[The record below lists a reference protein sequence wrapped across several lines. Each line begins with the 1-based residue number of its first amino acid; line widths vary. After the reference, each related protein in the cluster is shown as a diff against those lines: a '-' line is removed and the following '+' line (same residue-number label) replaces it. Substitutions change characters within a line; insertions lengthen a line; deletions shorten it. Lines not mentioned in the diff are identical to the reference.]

1 MITVKYPE
9 HIEAQLKILDER
21 IAEIYQT
28 CMSVKM
34 PPDQAMRVKQNLYE
48 MTKPFVDEKVRLIQ
62 NCCPTYIVDKDIVI
76 KGEVDE

>member
-9 HIEAQLKILDER
+9 HIEVQLKILDER
-21 IAEIYQT
+21 IAEIYRT
-28 CMSVKM
+28 CMSAKM

-62 NCCPTYIVDKDIVI
+62 NCCPTYMVGKDIVI

>member
-9 HIEAQLKILDER
+9 HIEAQLKIIDER

-28 CMSVKM
+28 CMSEKM
-34 PPDQAMRVKQNLYE
+34 RPDDAMRLKRNLYE

-62 NCCPTYIVDKDIVI
+62 NCCPTYIVNGDIVI
-76 KGEVDE
+76 KGEDK

>member
-1 MITVKYPE
+1 MITVKYPA

-28 CMSVKM
+28 CMSEKM
-34 PPDQAMRVKQNLYE
+34 RPDDAMRLKRNLYE

-62 NCCPTYIVDKDIVI
+62 NCCPTYIVNGDIVI
-76 KGEVDE
+76 KGEDK